1 MLVSKS
7 LNRVCWLFRMEQMV
21 REVDKDGKLEIM
33 TTTRTKQEAKVEGR
47 NKAKRKP
54 MEINSFLR

>member
-21 REVDKDGKLEIM
+21 READKDGKPEIM

-47 NKAKRKP
+47 NKAKRKA